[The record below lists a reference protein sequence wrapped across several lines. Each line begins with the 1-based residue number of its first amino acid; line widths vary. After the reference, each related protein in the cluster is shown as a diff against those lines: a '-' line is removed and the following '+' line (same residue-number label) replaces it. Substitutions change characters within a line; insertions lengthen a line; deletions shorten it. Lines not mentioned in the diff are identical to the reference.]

1 MTSATADDNA
11 DDGPRDPTYIYKPAL
26 IGAHWQL
33 SLTPEGLAYSV
44 GRHSGVVRYDR
55 IRRVRLAFRP
65 VTMQTQRYLTEIWSP
80 DAPKLQIASCS
91 WRSIVEQERQDA
103 AYSAFVTELHKRLA
117 AVNSQALFQN
127 GLPAILFGIGAVVY
141 VVALLGFVA
150 LAFRAFQTGDKA
162 ASAFVLLFFVLFAW
176 QVGTYFYRNK
186 PGRYRPDALPEHLLP
201 KG

>member
-1 MTSATADDNA
+1 MSALITDDDADD
-11 DDGPRDPTYIYKPAL
+11 PRDPTYAYKPAL

-33 SLTPEGLAYSV
+33 KLTAEGIAYTV
-44 GRHSGVVRYDR
+44 GRYSGVVRYDR

-65 VTMQTQRYLTEIWSP
+65 VTMQTQRYLTEVWSP

-91 WRSIVEQERQDA
+91 WRSVVEQERQDA
-103 AYSAFVTELHKRLA
+103 AYTAFITELHKRLA

-127 GLPAILFGIGAVVY
+127 GLPAILFGLGAVVY
-141 VVALLGFVA
+141 VAALVGFVA
-150 LAFRAFQTGDKA
+150 LTIRAFQTGDKA
-162 ASAFVLLFFVLFAW
+162 AAAFVFAFFLLFAW

-186 PGRYRPDALPEHLLP
+186 PGRYRPDALPGHLLP

>member
-1 MTSATADDNA
+1 MSAPNTDDDADE
-11 DDGPRDPTYIYKPAL
+11 PRDPTYAYKPAL

-33 SLTPEGLAYSV
+33 TLKPEGIAFVV
-44 GRHSGVVRYDR
+44 GRYTGMVRYDR
-55 IRRVRLAFRP
+55 IKRVRLAFRP
-65 VTMQTQRYLTEIWSP
+65 VTMQTQRYLTEVWSP

-91 WRSIVEQERQDA
+91 WRSVVEQERQDA
-103 AYSAFVTELHKRLA
+103 AYTAFVRELHKRLA

-127 GLPAILFGIGAVVY
+127 GLPTILFGIGAVVY
-141 VVALLGFVA
+141 VGALLGFIA
-150 LAFRAFQTGDKA
+150 LAIRAFQTSDKA
-162 ASAFVLLFFVLFAW
+162 AAAFVFAFFLLFAW

>member
-1 MTSATADDNA
+1 MSAPNTDDDADEP
-11 DDGPRDPTYIYKPAL
+11 GDPTYAYKPAL

-33 SLTPEGLAYSV
+33 KLTPEGIAYTV
-44 GRHSGVVRYDR
+44 GRYSGVVRYDR

-65 VTMQTQRYLTEIWSP
+65 VTMQTQRYLTEVWSP

-127 GLPAILFGIGAVVY
+127 GLPTILFGIGAVVY
-141 VVALLGFVA
+141 VAALVGFLA
-150 LAFRAFQTGDKA
+150 LTFRAFQTGDKA
-162 ASAFVLLFFVLFAW
+162 AAAFVFVFFVLFAW

-186 PGRYRPDALPEHLLP
+186 PGRYRPDALPGHLLP